1 MSLSQETCF
10 CLLFG
15 CVFLAL
21 IFHSLTPAA
30 ESPPQVN
37 QPPSEQVPTQTL
49 PLPLPERQL
58 SAEEQRYRLEA
69 QLESQYRDE
78 WAKDFEE
85 HEQERYFRE
94 KFVEYEQMRQLEEA
108 ASIEEMKNMIRVGQM
123 MAMNYPPQLDQM
135 QYGMNQAY
143 GQQNRIAY

>member
-1 MSLSQETCF
+1 M
-10 CLLFG
+10 
-15 CVFLAL
+15 
-21 IFHSLTPAA
+21 FHSLTPAA
-30 ESPPQVN
+30 ESPPQII
-37 QPPSEQVPTQTL
+37 QPPSEQVPAQTL

-58 SAEEQRYRLEA
+58 SPEEQRYRLES

-108 ASIEEMKNMIRVGQM
+108 TSIEEMKNMIRLGQM
-123 MAMNYPPQLDQM
+123 MAMNYPPQDQM
-135 QYGMNQAY
+135 QYPMNQVY